1 MILKNYYWAFKAVVP
16 PRVCDD
22 IIKYAL
28 SQSETKAK
36 TGMGRKHKKRNLTK
50 AQLEEIGRIRNSDIV
65 WLRDPWIYKELQP
78 YVNAANKNAGWNFQ
92 WDYSEDIQFT
102 KYKLN
107 QYYEWHADSWDRPYE
122 NPESYN
128 YFCKRS

>member
-36 TGMGRKHKKRNLTK
+36 TGMGRKHKK
-50 AQLEEIGRIRNSDIV
+50 EI
-65 WLRDPWIYKELQP
+65 
-78 YVNAANKNAGWNFQ
+78 
-92 WDYSEDIQFT
+92 
-102 KYKLN
+102 
-107 QYYEWHADSWDRPYE
+107 
-122 NPESYN
+122 
-128 YFCKRS
+128 